1 MSSSFAPALLL
12 LFCASAAL
20 AEPVAFPA
28 LTAEERQLLE
38 RRGVVIRERTPT
50 DNRGIGAES
59 MALVEAPTSEVWPVV
74 RDCEHFSRFMPNTKA
89 SARKEENGESLC
101 FDEIALPFPLPNLWA
116 DTRSKVTEEPQ
127 GHFMRAWSLVRGNY
141 NRDSGAWKVLPWG
154 PEGKQ
159 SLVVYVIDSDPA
171 MVLPD
176 AILRAA
182 QTGSLPEVFK
192 AIRKRVYSLRAA
204 APATPTAS
212 TAQR

>member
-1 MSSSFAPALLL
+1 MSSRFALVALLA
-12 LFCASAAL
+12 CASAWAD
-20 AEPVAFPA
+20 PVSFPT

-38 RRGVVIRERTPT
+38 RRGVVVRDRTPT

-74 RDCEHFSRFMPNTKA
+74 RDCEHFSRFMPNTKS

-127 GHFMRAWSLVRGNY
+127 GHFMRSWSLVRGNY

-154 PEGKQ
+154 ADGKQ
-159 SLVVYVIDSDPA
+159 SLVVYIIDSDPA

-192 AIRKRVYSLRAA
+192 SIRKRVYGLRAA
-204 APATPTAS
+204 ASSAASGS

>member
-1 MSSSFAPALLL
+1 MSCRLAPALALIT
-12 LFCASAAL
+12 CAAAY
-20 AEPVAFPA
+20 ADPVAFPA
-28 LTAEERQLLE
+28 LTADERQLLE
-38 RRGVVIRERTPT
+38 RRGVVVRERTPT

-74 RDCEHFSRFMPNTKA
+74 RDCEHFSLFMPNTKS
-89 SARKEENGESLC
+89 SARKQENGESLC

-116 DTRSKVTEEPQ
+116 DTRSKVVEEPQ
-127 GHFMRAWSLVRGNY
+127 GHFQRSWSLVRGNY

-154 PEGKQ
+154 PESKQ
-159 SLVVYVIDSDPA
+159 SLVIYIIDSDPA

-182 QTGSLPEVFK
+182 QTGSLPDVFK
-192 AIRKRVYSLRAA
+192 AIRKRVYGLRAA
-204 APATPTAS
+204 VGTGSTGS